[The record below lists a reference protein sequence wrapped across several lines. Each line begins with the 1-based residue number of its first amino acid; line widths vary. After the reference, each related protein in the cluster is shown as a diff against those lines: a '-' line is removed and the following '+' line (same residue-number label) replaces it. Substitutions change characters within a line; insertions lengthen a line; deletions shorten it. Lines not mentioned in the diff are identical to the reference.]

1 MWFKPKLHLVLFIT
15 LSTALTLLIACS
27 EDRLDSQDYAARESA
42 VRAEPEEIK
51 LEITLKGEEDSLSA
65 RTDAAPKTTS
75 VIQEQPATAG
85 YAQDVPAVVNTT
97 VGVGAGFGGAYGP
110 GYGAGYGP
118 GFGGAYGAGWAGGY
132 GVGFGGYGFDF
143 PGFGYGFD
151 WPWFGLGYP
160 FYVGDV
166 LAIDD
171 DHHNDDHHND
181 DEQNNDDDNNDDDIA
196 TVK

>member
-27 EDRLDSQDYAARESA
+27 EDRLDSQGYTAQQSAA
-42 VRAEPEEIK
+42 RAEPEEIK
-51 LEITLKGEEDSLSA
+51 LEITLKGEEEASSL
-65 RTDAAPKTTS
+65 RTEAAPKTTS
-75 VIQEQPATAG
+75 VIQDQPATAG
-85 YAQDVPAVVNTT
+85 YTQDVPAVVDTT
-97 VGVGAGFGGAYGP
+97 VGVGP
-110 GYGAGYGP
+110 GYGP
-118 GFGGAYGAGWAGGY
+118 GFAGGY
-132 GVGFGGYGFDF
+132 AAGWGGGFGPGYGFDF

-166 LAIDD
+166 LGIDD
-171 DHHNDDHHND
+171 DHHRHRRNHDDDQQND
-181 DEQNNDDDNNDDDIA
+181 EENNDDDNNDDDIA